1 MYQYHCLLSLI
12 LYSTDIFDTLYRVL
26 SESSPAAGFFASP
39 FGKGVFK
46 TYLNQSFLLI
56 LYLKFMD
63 EIHTNKDSK
72 QSYIGLYKLKSW
84 LCCPGHMQE
93 HVPLQERLKL
103 LLSPFSTNWTRAT
116 ANQYQNLSSNKKQQ
130 HLPLC
135 LRRNPSEQ
143 GNKLN
148 FHKTFASKIR
158 GNCKM
163 SEALKH
169 QDQLYI
175 WSGWQIPEE
184 KLYM

>member
-12 LYSTDIFDTLYRVL
+12 LYSTDIFDRLYRVL